1 MRSAWDSSVRS
12 LARAARDT
20 LHRRRERLSLARR
33 TLESV
38 SPIATLERGYAIVSS
53 GDSGAIVTD
62 ARNAPPGTAVDIR
75 LARGGL
81 AATVDAS
88 RPPNGERDAKE
99 SDPQAR

>member
-1 MRSAWDSSVRS
+1 M
-12 LARAARDT
+12 
-20 LHRRRERLSLARR
+20 LARR

-53 GDSGAIVTD
+53 GDSGAIITD
-62 ARNAPPGTAVDIR
+62 ARSAPPGSSVDIR

-81 AATVDAS
+81 AATVES
-88 RPPNGERDAKE
+88 SSPPDGEQSAEE